1 MQVIVEAVRTPM
13 MSIGFT
19 ESDDGG
25 EQCFRLNGVCR
36 GLDSEVLAGSSMFTI
51 F

>member
-1 MQVIVEAVRTPM
+1 M
-13 MSIGFT
+13 MSIGFI
-19 ESDDGG
+19 ESDDG

-36 GLDSEVLAGSSMFTI
+36 GFNSEVVEVSSKFTI